1 MIHNNEEQRLHYL
14 RGKLDELA
22 VNLIRSGS
30 EVVRME
36 IVNLP
41 TKKFDTIVY
50 VKRILKN
57 EKYYIGKLKIRPI
70 GKVLRVLR
78 LLFSLILK
86 FVLQVFKSAKKRDDF
101 KRQFFRKLRIEDEVS
116 RAHLKGLEEFLESK
130 SDYLVVFESDSVV
143 RDSEK
148 LCNEINR
155 HAKLTKLLEICLYNS
170 HFSFEELGINHKNL
184 PQNEGIEIPSAKSF
198 PEIAREIPFL
208 TTNTTCCYGMSRQLA
223 YLLKSKIE
231 SQHQKGALP
240 PPDWMFDEAFREID
254 KQNNREKRTSKSV
267 FYFPTLVENGSLI
280 GVYPSG
286 IQ

>member
-148 LCNEINR
+148 LCNEINKCYDNDDSCSYSYEISR
-155 HAKLTKLLEICLYNS
+155 NINNDNNNDNNDDDNDDDDNNNDNKVELEQVIVNNNNNNNKL
-170 HFSFEELGINHKNL
+170 
-184 PQNEGIEIPSAKSF
+184 
-198 PEIAREIPFL
+198 
-208 TTNTTCCYGMSRQLA
+208 
-223 YLLKSKIE
+223 
-231 SQHQKGALP
+231 
-240 PPDWMFDEAFREID
+240 
-254 KQNNREKRTSKSV
+254 
-267 FYFPTLVENGSLI
+267 
-280 GVYPSG
+280 
-286 IQ
+286 